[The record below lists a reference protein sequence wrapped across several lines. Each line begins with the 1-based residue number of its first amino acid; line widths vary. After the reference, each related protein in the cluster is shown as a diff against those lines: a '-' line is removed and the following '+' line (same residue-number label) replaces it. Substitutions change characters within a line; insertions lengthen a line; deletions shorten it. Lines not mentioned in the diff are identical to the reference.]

1 MKKLNLKDVQ
11 EATAFNNPKPGGYI
25 CGITNVED
33 VPYDSKTGKGDYL
46 KLEYDIVDGEFKGYY
61 SKLKKEKDWK
71 MPNFIKSYKDNC
83 LPFFKGMVTA
93 FEKSNKNFTWNNDE
107 TKLKGKYVGLVLCE
121 EEYLNA
127 KGEVKTR
134 LVVDSVHS
142 VEAIKKGDF
151 KVPDKKVLTS
161 TDTASKPA
169 NTNIFDEAPE
179 EEKEEESVN
188 FFDDD
193 SDPF

>member
-11 EATAFNNPKPGGYI
+11 EATGFNNPNPGGYI
-25 CGITNVED
+25 CGITGVED

-46 KLEYDIVDGEFKGYY
+46 RLEYDIVDGEFKGYY
-61 SKLKKEKDWK
+61 TKLSKEKDWK

-93 FEKSNKNFTWNNDE
+93 FEKSNKNFAWDNDE
-107 TKLKGKYVGLVLCE
+107 TKLKGKYVGLVLGE
-121 EEYLNA
+121 EEYINA

-151 KVPDKKVLTS
+151 KVPNKKILS
-161 TDTASKPA
+161 TTNVATPTT
-169 NTNIFDEAPE
+169 NTNIFDETPE

-193 SDPF
+193 SCPF